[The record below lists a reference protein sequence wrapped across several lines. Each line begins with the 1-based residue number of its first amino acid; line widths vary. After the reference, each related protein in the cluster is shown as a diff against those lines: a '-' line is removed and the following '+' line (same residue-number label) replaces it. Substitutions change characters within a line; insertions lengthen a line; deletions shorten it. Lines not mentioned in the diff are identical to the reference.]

1 MVSFQAK
8 TRQDKPRVIQ
18 KKKVII
24 PIHSKPA
31 QNREFQKNNKKNQ
44 KIKKHHYGFI
54 RSKKGTGQAKSD
66 TKKKLSFQSIPT
78 RPEIGNSKKIAK
90 KCKKLR
96 NNIVASFQA
105 KTGWDRLRVIQKKKV
120 IIPIH
125 SNQIR
130 NREFQ
135 KIAKKCKNLKNI
147 IMASFQA
154 KTVWDRL
161 RMKQKKMLSF

>member
-66 TKKKLSFQSIPT
+66 TKKKLSFRSIPT

-96 NNIVASFQA
+96 NIMNGFISRQNG
-105 KTGWDRLRVIQKKKV
+105 TG
-120 IIPIH
+120 
-125 SNQIR
+125 
-130 NREFQ
+130 
-135 KIAKKCKNLKNI
+135 
-147 IMASFQA
+147 
-154 KTVWDRL
+154 
-161 RMKQKKMLSF
+161 

>member
-66 TKKKLSFQSIPT
+66 TKKK
-78 RPEIGNSKKIAK
+78 
-90 KCKKLR
+90 
-96 NNIVASFQA
+96 
-105 KTGWDRLRVIQKKKV
+105 V
-120 IIPIH
+120 IISIH
-125 SNQIR
+125 SNPTR

-135 KIAKKCKNLKNI
+135 KNSKEMQKIKKQHCGFISSQNG
-147 IMASFQA
+147 MGQA
-154 KTVWDRL
+154 ESDT
-161 RMKQKKMLSF
+161 KKKK